1 MNKLLLAVTCAL
13 MLVGCGGGGG
23 SSSSSSGASSS
34 GGPIGATANYWVP
47 FAAQSFPASGS
58 HMPFGIFVVPSTAP
72 GDNPA
77 YVSYSDQS
85 LNLGYGNGTT
95 LNASKVVTDYSPA
108 TFLYAALDA
117 SDNAHIY
124 SLDLTSSAIPVP
136 VQVSNLAMPIGSLNL
151 NQWICDSQ
159 SGFGNVLQPTT
170 LFVVLHIAGSA
181 GCNTMGD
188 TWKVV
193 HYTDSAT
200 TAPVDVSITT
210 SSFTPLYA
218 PSGALASLLLL
229 DPVSHNLYDYAD
241 STFTSPVAA
250 IAGGGISAV
259 SSLYASGVTGAQK
272 FTGTTLF
279 LTVTINGSEQLYRIS
294 NGNTTAALVYT
305 ASGTLDSNAVSDDN
319 NLYFDDVLTGT
330 SGTVQGIWQVALAGG
345 APLQLR
351 SATVPANYEPLDL
364 VGANDSVLVVLS
376 SGATSGTDF
385 GTLETLAVGGV
396 NGTPQPLGPS
406 NQVASAWMWPTI
418 AGMPASDLI
427 FANIFGDPFNGGP
440 FSSTEVF
447 GTDGSVRQ
455 PLVANSQFL
464 PNATSPQSGVILERA
479 GINSDDSGGTL
490 QAINLSTLAATTVFS
505 GLYAGSC
512 CGFTLSGLSSGV
524 TAGQMQA
531 YAPVEPQGL
540 LIDLSSDIA
549 GLFGN
554 NLYPVTLF

>member
-1 MNKLLLAVTCAL
+1 VNKLLAVVTCAL
-13 MLVGCGGGGG
+13 LLVGCGDGG
-23 SSSSSSGASSS
+23 SGGSLGSSTSGSSSSGATS
-34 GGPIGATANYWVP
+34 TYWVP
-47 FAAQSFPASGS
+47 FAESYFPDSGS

-72 GDNPA
+72 GDNPV
-77 YVSYSDQS
+77 YVTYSDQS
-85 LNLGYGNGTT
+85 LNLGYGNGTS

-124 SLDLTSSAIPVP
+124 SLDLTSSVIPVP
-136 VQVSNLAMPIGSLNL
+136 VQVSNLSMPIGSLNL

-181 GCNTMGD
+181 GCNTSGD

-200 TAPVDVSITT
+200 TAPVDVSIT
-210 SSFTPLYA
+210 SSRFTPLYA

-250 IAGGGISAV
+250 IAGGDISAV
-259 SSLYASGVTGAQK
+259 NSLYASGVTGAQT

-294 NGNTTAALVYT
+294 YGSTTAALVYT
-305 ASGTLDSNAVSDDN
+305 ASGTLDSNAVYDDN

-330 SGTVQGIWQVALAGG
+330 SGTVQSVWQVALAGG
-345 APLQLR
+345 APLELY
-351 SATVPANYEPLDL
+351 SATVPANSSPLGL

-376 SGATSGTDF
+376 EGALSGTVF
-385 GTLETLAVGGV
+385 GALQTLAVGVV

-406 NQVASAWMWPTI
+406 NQVASAWMWPTT

-427 FANIFGDPFNGGP
+427 FADIFGDPSNDGSFA
-440 FSSTEVF
+440 TEIF
-447 GTDGSVRQ
+447 GTDGSVRRA
-455 PLVANSQFL
+455 LVANSQFL

-479 GINSDDSGGTL
+479 GLEPEDSGGTI

-505 GLYAGSC
+505 GLYGGSC
-512 CGFTLSGLSSGV
+512 CDFTLSGLSSGV
-524 TAGQMQA
+524 VAGGMHA

-540 LIDLSSDIA
+540 LIDLSSDVA
-549 GLFGN
+549 VLFGTN
-554 NLYPVTLF
+554 VYPVTLF